1 MSDEP
6 TPSELERLIERNH
19 RETSA
24 DILDLKTQQTANLS
38 TILGQLDRYLLTAI
52 YEANE
57 RARAARDEARDKSIK
72 DLEDDSKAE
81 RKRRE
86 EDVASNKKILRS
98 AVIVAIFGLLT
109 TVISGVIVA
118 ALVKSGGAH

>member
-1 MSDEP
+1 VADEP
-6 TPSELERLIERNH
+6 SPSELERLIERNH

-38 TILGQLDRYLLTAI
+38 TILGQLDRHLLTAV
-52 YEANE
+52 YEADE
-57 RARAARDEARDKSIK
+57 RARAAREQARDKRID
-72 DLEDDSKAE
+72 DLEGESKSE

-98 AVIVAIFGLLT
+98 AIIVAVFGIFS

>member
-6 TPSELERLIERNH
+6 TTSELERLIERNH

-38 TILGQLDRYLLTAI
+38 TIVAQLDRYLLAAV
-52 YEANE
+52 YDADQK
-57 RARAARDEARDKSIK
+57 ARAARDESRDDRLKL
-72 DLEDDSKAE
+72 LEEDSKAE

-98 AVIVAIFGLLT
+98 AVIVAIFGILS

-118 ALVKSGGAH
+118 AIVKSGGAH

>member
-1 MSDEP
+1 VADEP
-6 TPSELERLIERNH
+6 SPSELERLIERNH

-24 DILDLKTQQTANLS
+24 DILDLKNQQTSNLS

-52 YEANE
+52 YDADE
-57 RARAARDEARDKSIK
+57 RARAARDQARDKSIK
-72 DLEDDSKAE
+72 DLEDEAKAE

-86 EDVASNKKILRS
+86 EDVASNRKILRS
-98 AVIVAIFGLLT
+98 AIVVAVFGILS

-118 ALVKSGGAH
+118 ALVQTGGAH

>member
-1 MSDEP
+1 MADEP
-6 TPSELERLIERNH
+6 STSELERLIERNH

-38 TILGQLDRYLLTAI
+38 TIVAQLDRYLLAAV
-52 YEANE
+52 YDADQK
-57 RARAARDEARDKSIK
+57 ARAARDESRDKSIK

-86 EDVASNKKILRS
+86 EDVAANKKILRS
-98 AVIVAIFGLLT
+98 AVVVAIFGILS

>member
-1 MSDEP
+1 MADEP
-6 TPSELERLIERNH
+6 STSELERLIERNH

-38 TILGQLDRYLLTAI
+38 TIVAQLDRYLLAAV
-52 YEANE
+52 YEADQK
-57 RARAARDEARDKSIK
+57 ARAARDESRDKSIK

-86 EDVASNKKILRS
+86 EDVAANKKILRS
-98 AVIVAIFGLLT
+98 AVVVAIFGILS